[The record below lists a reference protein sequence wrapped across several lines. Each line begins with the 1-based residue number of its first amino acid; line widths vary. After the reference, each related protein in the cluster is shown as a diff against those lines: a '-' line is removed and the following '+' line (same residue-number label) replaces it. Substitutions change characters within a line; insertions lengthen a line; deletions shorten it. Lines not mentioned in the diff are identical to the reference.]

1 MFIFRAM
8 KPAQVCRHPA
18 VAAFT
23 LIETLVVVS
32 IIVLILA
39 LTGPSLLG
47 TMQASRLSS
56 AGDTVLGLMAEA
68 QQTAMAQNV
77 PVEVRFFKYQTPT
90 TSYEAYHSMQA
101 FKVTNDPSVANGQ
114 IRELLV
120 PIGTLTRLP
129 DSVVIPL
136 DKELAPLLDG
146 KGFQDTKPDG
156 SSTYSGVQAATYN
169 AVRFMT
175 DGTCRKLAE
184 NPATGVAAMS
194 YPTLRTAC
202 ITLTPEIGMQ
212 VTPTNLPNNFYCI
225 QIDPFT
231 GKMRTY
237 RPGDY

>member
-1 MFIFRAM
+1 M
-8 KPAQVCRHPA
+8 KLTSSGRLDLSK
-18 VAAFT
+18 AFT

-56 AGDTVLGLMAEA
+56 AGDTVVGLLAEA
-68 QQTAMAQNV
+68 QQTATAQNV

-90 TSYEAYHSMQA
+90 TSYEAYHSLQA
-101 FKVTNDPSVANGQ
+101 FKVTNDPSVRNGQ

-129 DSVVIPL
+129 DSVIIPF
-136 DKELAPLLDG
+136 DKTIAPLLDG
-146 KGFQDTKPDG
+146 QGFIDTKPDG

-175 DGTCRKLAE
+175 DGTCRKLMRNE
-184 NPATGVAAMS
+184 QNGVAAMS
-194 YPTLRTAC
+194 YPTLADSC
-202 ITLTPEIGMQ
+202 VTLSPEIGQQ
-212 VTPTNLPNNFYCI
+212 VTEQNLPRNFYCI
-225 QIDPFT
+225 QIDPYT

>member
-1 MFIFRAM
+1 M
-8 KPAQVCRHPA
+8 KSTIKYRQVFCK
-18 VAAFT
+18 AFT

-56 AGDTVLGLMAEA
+56 AGDTVLGLLAEA

-90 TSYEAYHSMQA
+90 STYEAYHSLQA
-101 FKVTNDPSVANGQ
+101 FKVVNDPQAGVGQ
-114 IRELLV
+114 VRELLV

-129 DSVVIPL
+129 DSIVIPF
-136 DKELAPLLDG
+136 DNTLAPLLNG
-146 KGFQDTKPDG
+146 QGFPDVRTD
-156 SSTYSGVQAATYN
+156 SSNTYSGVQSAKYN

-175 DGTCRKLAE
+175 DGTCRKLME
-184 NPATGVAAMS
+184 NPKTGVAAVS
-194 YPTLRTAC
+194 YPTLQTSF
-202 ITLTPEIGMQ
+202 ITLSPEIGQQ
-212 VTPTNLPNNFYCI
+212 VTEANLPKNFYCI
-225 QIDPFT
+225 QVDPFT

-237 RPGDY
+237 RPGEY